1 MIKKLQAVVCA
12 MTTNSNL
19 VITVGMAKRLQ
30 EEGQEYYLS
39 MWPSVGHSTGTFIS
53 TSVLP
58 ETQTYLDS
66 MTVYLGAVLI
76 CNKENC
82 GGSK

>member
-19 VITVGMAKRLQ
+19 VITVGLAKRLQ
-30 EEGQEYYLS
+30 EEGQEYFLS
-39 MWPSVGHSTGTFIS
+39 MWPGVGHSTGTFIFA
-53 TSVLP
+53 SVLP

-66 MTVYLGAVLI
+66 MMVYLRAVLI

-82 GGSK
+82 GGCK

>member
-19 VITVGMAKRLQ
+19 VITVGLAKRLQ

-39 MWPSVGHSTGTFIS
+39 MWPGVGHSIGSFIFA
-53 TSVLP
+53 SVLP

-66 MTVYLGAVLI
+66 MTVYLRAMLI